1 MRPFPL
7 KKPIMQLE
15 VNEVALPQNKRS
27 ALATT
32 LWACQNFAAGITDL
46 LVHEGEVIRAKTAA
60 GVVPLS
66 RVGNL
71 PNADLVIHAE
81 EIKHFLASY
90 VDNMPTTKSANDYWE
105 RHIQPRLDR
114 QESINRSLPIPPA
127 KKGGEPAQLRISLFL
142 HARGRLA
149 MSIRM
154 VTQPA
159 ELDSIGLPEPLV
171 DRVKTNPRGLIVITG
186 ATGSGKTR
194 TAYSILQYLNHHSQG
209 HILTIEDP
217 IELNIQSAGCVVTQ
231 REVGYDTVSFYEGL
245 LAAMRQAP
253 EAVLAGEVRD
263 QDAAQTAILGGESGA
278 LMLVTTHGS
287 SIVGTIKRILA
298 LSGGSDAFR
307 SVLAGSLIGVVRLDL
322 VPHTDGKQFSL
333 VNETLMGTST
343 VAQALQAGNW
353 EALEQICARQA
364 PTPDFFP
371 MKPHIDALVK
381 KKQVSLDVAGRLQYA
396 R

>member
-1 MRPFPL
+1 
-7 KKPIMQLE
+7 MQVE
-15 VNEVALPQNKRS
+15 VNEVNLPQNKRS

-32 LWACQNFAAGITDL
+32 LWACQQFAGGITDL
-46 LVHEGEVIRAKTAA
+46 LIHEGETIRAKTAG

-66 RVGNL
+66 RVANL
-71 PNADLVIHAE
+71 PNADMVVRAE

-90 VDNMPTTKSANDYWE
+90 VDNMPTSKNANDYWE
-105 RHIQPRLDR
+105 CHIQPRLDR
-114 QESINRSLPIPPA
+114 QESINRSLPIPPVTNNRDLV
-127 KKGGEPAQLRISLFL
+127 QLRISLFL

-149 MSIRM
+149 MTIRL
-154 VTQPA
+154 VTQPSD
-159 ELDSIGLPEPLV
+159 LDSVGLPEPLV
-171 DRVKTNPRGLIVITG
+171 DRIKTNPRGLLVITG

-217 IELNIQSAGCVVTQ
+217 IELNIRSAGCVVTQ
-231 REVGYDTVSFYEGL
+231 REVGYDTESFYEGL

-263 QDAAQTAILGGESGA
+263 QDAAQTAILGGESGS

-322 VPHTDGKQFSL
+322 VPHADGKQFSL
-333 VNETLMGTST
+333 VNETLMGTAM
-343 VAQALQAGNW
+343 VAQALQTGDW
-353 EALEQICARQA
+353 ETLEEICSRKT

-371 MKPHIDALVK
+371 MSPHIDALVK
-381 KKQVSLDVAGRLQYA
+381 KKQVSFEIAGRLQYA
-396 R
+396 K

>member
-1 MRPFPL
+1 
-7 KKPIMQLE
+7 MQFE

-27 ALATT
+27 VLATT
-32 LWACQNFAAGITDL
+32 LWACQQFAAGITDL
-46 LVHEGEVIRAKTAA
+46 FVHEGEVIRAKTAA

-66 RVGNL
+66 SVGSL
-71 PNADLVIHAE
+71 PNADLIVHAQ

-90 VDNMPTTKSANDYWE
+90 VDNMPTTTSANEYWD
-105 RHIQPRLDR
+105 RHIQPRLER

-127 KKGGEPAQLRISLFL
+127 NKKDDPAQLRISLFL
-142 HARGRLA
+142 HSRGRLA
-149 MSIRM
+149 MSIRL
-154 VTQPA
+154 VTQPTDL
-159 ELDSIGLPEPLV
+159 ESVGLPEPLV
-171 DRVKTNPRGLIVITG
+171 DRIKTNPRGLIILTG

-217 IELNIQSAGCVVTQ
+217 IELNIQSARCIVTQ
-231 REVGYDTVSFYEGL
+231 REVGHDTVSFYEGL

-287 SIVGTIKRILA
+287 SIVGTLKRILA
-298 LSGGSDAFR
+298 LSGGTDAFR

-322 VPHTDGKQFSL
+322 VPHANGKQFSL
-333 VNETLMGTST
+333 VNETLMGTT
-343 VAQALQAGNW
+343 AVAQAIQAGDW
-353 EALEQICARQA
+353 GTVEQICARQT

>member
-1 MRPFPL
+1 
-7 KKPIMQLE
+7 MQFE
-15 VNEVALPQNKRS
+15 VNEVVLPQNKRS
-27 ALATT
+27 VLATT
-32 LWACQNFAAGITDL
+32 LWACQHFCAGITDL
-46 LVHEGEVIRAKTAA
+46 IVHEGEVIRAKTAA

-66 RVGNL
+66 SVGNL
-71 PNADLVIHAE
+71 PNAELVIHAE

-90 VDNMPTTKSANDYWE
+90 VDNMPTTKSANEYWE
-105 RHIQPRLDR
+105 HHIQPRLDR

-127 KKGGEPAQLRISLFL
+127 NKSHDLAQLRISLFL
-142 HARGRLA
+142 HSRGRLA
-149 MSIRM
+149 MSIRL
-154 VTQPA
+154 VTQPTD
-159 ELDSIGLPEPLV
+159 LDSVGLPEPLV
-171 DRVKTNPRGLIVITG
+171 DRIKTNPRGLLIITG

-217 IELNIQSAGCVVTQ
+217 IELNIKSAGCVVTQ

-263 QDAAQTAILGGESGA
+263 QDAAQTAILGGESGS

-307 SVLAGSLIGVVRLDL
+307 SVLAGSLIGIVRLDL
-322 VPHTDGKQFSL
+322 VPHADGKQFSL
-333 VNETLMGTST
+333 VNESLMGTTT
-343 VAQALQAGNW
+343 VAQALQAGDW
-353 EALEQICARQA
+353 GTLEEICSRKA

-381 KKQVSLDVAGRLQYA
+381 KKQVTLDVAGRLQYA